1 MQTYVA
7 RILSRI
13 DRFAPITVH
22 KVTGCLRNWLSLVI
36 VHSSETLACW
46 LAMPNRLIEFC
57 ACYEALREE
66 PLPPYEDEE
75 DPSIRITGIRSV
87 SDKSSLRSVNHSL
100 RRVYLKPLPL
110 LSRPPR

>member
-36 VHSSETLACW
+36 VHSSETLACYGW
-46 LAMPNRLIEFC
+46 SMPNRLIEFC
-57 ACYEALREE
+57 PCYEALREE

-75 DPSIRITGIRSV
+75 DRSIRITGIRYRVGRIISE
-87 SDKSSLRSVNHSL
+87 SVNHSL
-100 RRVYLKPLPL
+100 RRVYL
-110 LSRPPR
+110 